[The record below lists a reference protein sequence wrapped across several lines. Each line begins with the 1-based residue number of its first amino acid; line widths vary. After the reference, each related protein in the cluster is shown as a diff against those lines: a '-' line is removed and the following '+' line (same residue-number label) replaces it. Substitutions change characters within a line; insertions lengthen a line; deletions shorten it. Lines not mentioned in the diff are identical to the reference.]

1 MTYAQQ
7 IGARIAFLRRLKG
20 LTLAELAERVN
31 KHKSTISKYES
42 GQIIIDIE
50 SLKEEADALGV
61 DVAQIV
67 EMPNTSRLTSAPIGP
82 HNPFCLASTF
92 YMYYFDGRS
101 ARLVSS
107 VICLTSRHDGDNRIN
122 ASLYMDTPDPQNYL
136 NCRYFYSGY
145 MYPYDLTSFFIFENQ
160 AIHIEKLSLMA
171 VHSFSDKN
179 RFWGAF
185 MGLSPQPFG
194 PMIAKV
200 LIANSMVPQEQLR
213 QTDFKIS
220 RDEWKAFQRYNS
232 MLLLLENNS

>member
-50 SLKEEADALGV
+50 SLKEVADALGV

-145 MYPYDLTSFFIFENQ
+145 MYPYDLTSFFIF
-160 AIHIEKLSLMA
+160 
-171 VHSFSDKN
+171 
-179 RFWGAF
+179 
-185 MGLSPQPFG
+185 
-194 PMIAKV
+194 
-200 LIANSMVPQEQLR
+200 
-213 QTDFKIS
+213 
-220 RDEWKAFQRYNS
+220 
-232 MLLLLENNS
+232 

>member
-50 SLKEEADALGV
+50 SLKEVADALGV

-136 NCRYFYSGY
+136 ICRYFFLKTRLSTSKSCRLWQYTPSPTRTASGAH
-145 MYPYDLTSFFIFENQ
+145 L
-160 AIHIEKLSLMA
+160 
-171 VHSFSDKN
+171 
-179 RFWGAF
+179 WGCR
-185 MGLSPQPFG
+185 LSPS
-194 PMIAKV
+194 A
-200 LIANSMVPQEQLR
+200 L
-213 QTDFKIS
+213 
-220 RDEWKAFQRYNS
+220 
-232 MLLLLENNS
+232 

>member
-1 MTYAQQ
+1 MTYSQQ
-7 IGARIAFLRRLKG
+7 IGERIAFFRRLKG
-20 LTLAELAERVN
+20 LTLAELAARIN
-31 KHKSTISKYES
+31 KHKSTLSKYEN
-42 GQIIIDIE
+42 GQIVIDIE
-50 SLKEEADALGV
+50 SLKEIADALDV
-61 DVAQIV
+61 DVTQIV
-67 EMPNTSRLTSAPIGP
+67 EMPHTSRLTSSPVGP
-82 HNPFCLASTF
+82 HNPFRLASTF

-101 ARLVSS
+101 ARLVTSA
-107 VICLTSRHDGDNRIN
+107 ICLTSKNEEDDRIK
-122 ASLYMDTPDPQNYL
+122 ASLYMDTPNPENYL
-136 NCRYFYSGY
+136 ECRYFYSGY
-145 MYPYDLTSFFIFENQ
+145 MYPYDMTSFFLFENQ
-160 AIHIEKLSLMA
+160 AIHIEKPSLMA

-200 LIANSMVPQEQLR
+200 LISNHLVPQEQLR

>member
-50 SLKEEADALGV
+50 SLKEVADALGV

-82 HNPFCLASTF
+82 HNPFCLAST
-92 YMYYFDGRS
+92 
-101 ARLVSS
+101 
-107 VICLTSRHDGDNRIN
+107 
-122 ASLYMDTPDPQNYL
+122 
-136 NCRYFYSGY
+136 FYSGY

>member
-1 MTYAQQ
+1 MQKLFAVHHIALTFAAGDGGLRRQRVAGFQ
-7 IGARIAFLRRLKG
+7 TADIGAKPIRRETDIPNAHLNGHVLIAKGFQNPHGVRRDNEG
-20 LTLAELAERVN
+20 LI
-31 KHKSTISKYES
+31 H
-42 GQIIIDIE
+42 G
-50 SLKEEADALGV
+50 
-61 DVAQIV
+61 
-67 EMPNTSRLTSAPIGP
+67 
-82 HNPFCLASTF
+82 
-92 YMYYFDGRS
+92 
-101 ARLVSS
+101 
-107 VICLTSRHDGDNRIN
+107 
-122 ASLYMDTPDPQNYL
+122 YMDTPDPQNYL

>member
-50 SLKEEADALGV
+50 SLKEVADALGV

-107 VICLTSRHDGDNRIN
+107 VICLTSQHDGDDRIN

-200 LIANSMVPQEQLR
+200 LISNSMVPQEQLR

>member
-50 SLKEEADALGV
+50 SLKEVADALGV

-145 MYPYDLTSFFIFENQ
+145 MYPYDLT
-160 AIHIEKLSLMA
+160 
-171 VHSFSDKN
+171 
-179 RFWGAF
+179 
-185 MGLSPQPFG
+185 
-194 PMIAKV
+194 
-200 LIANSMVPQEQLR
+200 
-213 QTDFKIS
+213 
-220 RDEWKAFQRYNS
+220 
-232 MLLLLENNS
+232 